1 MTIIQEETGSNKGRY
16 VKTMGDGSEAQLTF
30 INAGEDLMVIDH
42 VGVPPQFRGG
52 GIAAQLVQHAAH
64 EARAAGKKITPIC
77 PYAAMWFKR
86 HPEWSDLLT

>member
-1 MTIIQEETGSNKGRY
+1 MTITKEDTGGNKGRY
-16 VKTMGDGSEAQLTF
+16 VKQMGDGTEANLTF
-30 INAGEDLMVIDH
+30 INAGEKHIVIDH

-64 EARAAGKKITPIC
+64 EARANGMKITPLC
-77 PYAAMWFKR
+77 PYAAVWFKR